1 MASDTKAVID
11 EWSGEADPHAMTEA
25 EERAF
30 VEVGLDSVRRHGSV
44 PEDAADRAIDAML
57 ADLRSR

>member
-1 MASDTKAVID
+1 VID